1 MSLIL
6 ACVYLVYL
14 RLSLYTRTVK
24 EKSDSSPP
32 PLIWTQPAP
41 RRRQS
46 PLERDDIV
54 QAAVAIAD
62 EGGVDALTMA
72 AVARRLG
79 PYTPMALYRYVL
91 NKDGLVDL
99 MLDHVTGEI
108 PLPAGPGDDWRAD
121 LRQVALDSWHMV
133 KRHLWYAQ
141 LVPTRPPL
149 GPRMMRRTEFL
160 LQVLIR
166 QGATVGDA
174 MTYTAL
180 LDRHIFGSAQQ
191 EAEELAMRRRHGLHT
206 PEQLTQAI
214 TAARE
219 LAAAGGRHPA
229 LTAWMTSP
237 TGPDMDEQFALSL
250 AFLIDGIATRL
261 PGPERSAD
269 TT

>member
-1 MSLIL
+1 
-6 ACVYLVYL
+6 
-14 RLSLYTRTVK
+14 
-24 EKSDSSPP
+24 
-32 PLIWTQPAP
+32 
-41 RRRQS
+41 
-46 PLERDDIV
+46 
-54 QAAVAIAD
+54 
-62 EGGVDALTMA
+62 MA

-79 PYTPMALYRYVL
+79 PYTPMALYRHVL
-91 NKDGLVDL
+91 NKDGLFDL

-108 PLPAGPGDDWRAD
+108 PLPSEPGGDWHAD
-121 LRQVALDSWHMV
+121 LRQVALDSRHMV

-174 MTYTAL
+174 MTYPAL

-191 EAEELAMRRRHGLHT
+191 EAVELAMRRRHGLHT

-219 LAAAGGRHPA
+219 PAAGGA
-229 LTAWMTSP
+229 TTS
-237 TGPDMDEQFALSL
+237 GADRVDDVPDGGGHERTVRAEP
-250 AFLIDGIATRL
+250 RL
-261 PGPERSAD
+261 PDRRHRDPTARP
-269 TT
+269 

>member
-1 MSLIL
+1 M
-6 ACVYLVYL
+6 
-14 RLSLYTRTVK
+14 
-24 EKSDSSPP
+24 
-32 PLIWTQPAP
+32 IWTQPAP

-46 PLERDDIV
+46 PLERDEIV
-54 QAAVAIAD
+54 RAGVAVAD

-108 PLPAGPGDDWRAD
+108 PLPSEPGDDWRAD

-219 LAAAGGRHPA
+219 LASGRRHPA
-229 LTAWMTSP
+229 LTEWMTSP
-237 TGPDMDEQFALSL
+237 TGVDMDEQFALSL

-261 PGPERSAD
+261 PGRERGAD
-269 TT
+269 TAREDRGPSGAVR

>member
-1 MSLIL
+1 M
-6 ACVYLVYL
+6 
-14 RLSLYTRTVK
+14 K
-24 EKSDSSPP
+24 ENPEGPESAPP
-32 PLIWTQPAP
+32 PLIWTRPPP

-54 QAAVAIAD
+54 KAAVAVAD
-62 EGGVDALTMA
+62 EGGAGALTMA

-91 NKDGLVDL
+91 SKDGLVDL

-108 PLPAGPGDDWRAD
+108 PLPDEPGGDWRAD
-121 LRQVALDSWHMV
+121 LRRVATDSWAMV

-149 GPRMMRRTEFL
+149 GPHMMRRTEYL
-160 LQVLIR
+160 LQILVR
-166 QGATVGDA
+166 QGVTVGDA
-174 MTYTAL
+174 MTYVAL

-191 EAEELAMRRRHGLHT
+191 EAEERAMRRRHGLHT
-206 PEQLTQAI
+206 PLQLAEAI

-219 LAAAGGRHPA
+219 LAAADGRHPA

-237 TGPDMDEQFALSL
+237 SGPDMDEQFALSL
-250 AFLIDGIATRL
+250 SFLIDGIATRL
-261 PGPERSAD
+261 PRPDGPSHTASQ
-269 TT
+269 